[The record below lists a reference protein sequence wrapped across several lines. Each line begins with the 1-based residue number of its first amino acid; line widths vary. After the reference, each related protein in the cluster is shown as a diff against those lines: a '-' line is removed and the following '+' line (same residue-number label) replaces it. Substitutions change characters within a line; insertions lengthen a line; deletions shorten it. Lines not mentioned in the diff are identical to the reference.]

1 MKTQPSPHGAQWF
14 RIAPVALACATLALS
29 GHALAQTQVVK
40 PPIAQYWMDVATIS
54 MAGMDEMPSMGGGLG
69 GLIGGMTGMPGMGG
83 PSFGATRGMMPGRW
97 LDLAVVT
104 QRKPEGTE
112 ATQAIPAGQNMGA
125 SLTLLPVQPQ
135 PKVQSERAPRQ
146 NSVDEV
152 PERPKGRILFYWGCS
167 ETVRAGQPRVLDF
180 STAGVEEYG
189 KFMMGRA
196 VRDRGAKAEP
206 GHAIWPNE
214 KHRQSVPKDASLM
227 GSHAVS
233 GEGLPA
239 SLKFAIGE
247 QQDFMPKL
255 ALNTSGGGSSA
266 TDLTWPGVPTAR
278 AYFLSAM
285 SGSEGEMVIWSSS
298 DVPEPGWGLLDY
310 ASNANIDKWLKE
322 KVLLPA
328 TRTQCAIPA
337 GIFAKAEGAM
347 LRGIAYGQELNLAY
361 PPRPT
366 DKRVPWEPEWAARV
380 RVKSV
385 TMVTLGEEGA
395 NAPRGRRNARRNADD
410 PMPNAPDGQEPRTEP
425 DKPLV
430 PGLPDVGKALKG
442 LFGR

>member
-1 MKTQPSPHGAQWF
+1 MNTQLPTARVQWP
-14 RIAPVALACATLALS
+14 RVAPVTAACAFLLC

-40 PPIAQYWMDVATIS
+40 PPIAQYWMDVATMS

-69 GLIGGMTGMPGMGG
+69 GLIGGMTGMTG

-112 ATQAIPAGQNMGA
+112 ATQAIPAGQNMGPN
-125 SLTLLPVQPQ
+125 LTLLPVQPQ
-135 PKVQSERAPRQ
+135 PKVLGERGPRAE
-146 NSVDEV
+146 DEV

-180 STAGVEEYG
+180 SSAGVEEYG

-214 KHRQSVPKDASLM
+214 KHRQAVPKDASLM

-233 GEGLPA
+233 GQGLPA
-239 SLKFAIGE
+239 SLKFTIGE

-255 ALNTSGGGSSA
+255 ALSAQGGGANA
-266 TDLTWPGVPTAR
+266 TDLTWPSVPTAR
-278 AYFLSAM
+278 AYFLTAM
-285 SGSEGEMVIWSSS
+285 SGSEDEMVIWSSS

-310 ASNANIDKWLKE
+310 ASNTNIDKWLKE
-322 KVLLPA
+322 KVLLPP

-337 GIFAKAEGAM
+337 GIFAKAQGAM

-410 PMPNAPDGQEPRTEP
+410 PMPNATDGQEPRTEP